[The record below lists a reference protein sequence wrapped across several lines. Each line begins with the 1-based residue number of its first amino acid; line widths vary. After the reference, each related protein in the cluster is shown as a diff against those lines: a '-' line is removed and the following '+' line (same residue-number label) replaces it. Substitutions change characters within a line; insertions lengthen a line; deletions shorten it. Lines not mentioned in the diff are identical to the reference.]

1 MNASRLS
8 LYMQAV
14 RGPLLLI
21 TLGVLCGLHEAD
33 MVSFRY
39 TWPVLIIMVG
49 LLVLIERAIAP
60 PVPVAPNPNAW
71 AGYQAS
77 ASGWKQTQP
86 PAPQSGAWPQ
96 SGPKPP
102 STSGPQPG
110 GPR

>member
-1 MNASRLS
+1 MNASRFS

-21 TLGVLCGLHEAD
+21 TLGVLCALHEAD

-49 LLVLIERAIAP
+49 LLILIERAMAAP
-60 PVPVAPNPNAW
+60 GAVPPNAHAW

-77 ASGWKQTQP
+77 AAWKQTQN
-86 PAPQSGAWPQ
+86 PASQSGANP
-96 SGPKPP
+96 GANPP
-102 STSGPQPG
+102 GASGPQPG
-110 GPR
+110 GSR

>member
-21 TLGVLCGLHEAD
+21 TLGVLCSLHEAD

-60 PVPVAPNPNAW
+60 PVPAAPNANAW

-77 ASGWKQTQP
+77 AGWKQTQP
-86 PAPQSGAWPQ
+86 PAPQSGSWPQ
-96 SGPKPP
+96 SGAKPP
-102 STSGPQPG
+102 SAGGPQPG
-110 GPR
+110 GSR

>member
-1 MNASRLS
+1 MNVSRFS

-21 TLGVLCGLHEAD
+21 TLGVLCVLHEAD
-33 MVSFRY
+33 VVSFRY

-49 LLVLIERAIAP
+49 LLVLIERAIAA

-77 ASGWKQTQP
+77 GGWKQAQS

-96 SGPKPP
+96 SGAKPP
-102 STSGPQPG
+102 SASGPQPG
-110 GPR
+110 GSR

>member
-21 TLGVLCGLHEAD
+21 TLGVLCVLHEAD
-33 MVSFRY
+33 VVSFRY

-49 LLVLIERAIAP
+49 LLVLIERAIAA

-77 ASGWKQTQP
+77 GGWKPTQS
-86 PAPQSGAWPQ
+86 PAPQSGSWPQ
-96 SGPKPP
+96 SGAKPP
-102 STSGPQPG
+102 SASGPQPG
-110 GPR
+110 GSR